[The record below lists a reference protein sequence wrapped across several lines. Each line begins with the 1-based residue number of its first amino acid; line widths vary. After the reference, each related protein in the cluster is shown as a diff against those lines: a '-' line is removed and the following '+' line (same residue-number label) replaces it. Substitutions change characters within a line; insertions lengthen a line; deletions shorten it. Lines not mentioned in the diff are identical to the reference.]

1 MDIKER
7 FKNAVSVFLNKEN
20 TIHSGYGSV
29 SRQFAPRISLI
40 NSKSNATAAYNRIAL
55 DVASIDI
62 KHVKLDE
69 NGRYTGIVK
78 SHLHDCLSL
87 EANLD
92 QTHRSFIQDLVLTM
106 FDEGVVAAVP
116 TYIDKSASN
125 LVIYEMRTGIIKEW
139 YPQKVKVN
147 VYNDI
152 TGKREDVI
160 VNKRDCA
167 IIENPLYAVVNDY
180 NTTSK
185 RLSRKLAL
193 LDYIDE
199 RSGSDRLNLI
209 FQLPYAVKSDLQ
221 KKRAEERLQSLEDQL
236 GTNKYGMAYIDAT
249 EKFTQLNRPINN
261 TLQDQVEYLTDKLY
275 SELGITSSI
284 LNGTADEQTMLNYYN
299 RTIEPIISAICDEMT
314 RKFLTITARSQGQA
328 ICYYRNPFKL
338 VPVSQISEICD
349 KFTRN
354 EVLSS
359 NEVRQIIGYMPSN
372 DPAAD
377 ELRNKNLNQSTEQ
390 INNKEIQDNE
400 LLRDKT

>member
-20 TIHSGYGSV
+20 TIRSGYGSV

-69 NGRYTGIVK
+69 NGRYTCIVK

-116 TYIDKSASN
+116 TYIDNTAPN

-314 RKFLTITARSQGQA
+314 RKFLTVTARSQGQA
-328 ICYYRNPFKL
+328 IKFYRNPFKL

-359 NEVRQIIGYMPSN
+359 NEVRQIIGYMPSD

-390 INNKEIQDNE
+390 INNKEMQVNDI
-400 LLRDKT
+400 LRDDT

>member
-1 MDIKER
+1 M
-7 FKNAVSVFLNKEN
+7 
-20 TIHSGYGSV
+20 
-29 SRQFAPRISLI
+29 
-40 NSKSNATAAYNRIAL
+40 
-55 DVASIDI
+55 
-62 KHVKLDE
+62 
-69 NGRYTGIVK
+69 
-78 SHLHDCLSL
+78 
-87 EANLD
+87 
-92 QTHRSFIQDLVLTM
+92 
-106 FDEGVVAAVP
+106 
-116 TYIDKSASN
+116 
-125 LVIYEMRTGIIKEW
+125 
-139 YPQKVKVN
+139 
-147 VYNDI
+147 
-152 TGKREDVI
+152 
-160 VNKRDCA
+160 
-167 IIENPLYAVVNDY
+167 
-180 NTTSK
+180 
-185 RLSRKLAL
+185 
-193 LDYIDE
+193 
-199 RSGSDRLNLI
+199 I

-314 RKFLTITARSQGQA
+314 RKFLTVTARTQGQA
-328 ICYYRNPFKL
+328 IKFYRNPFKL

-359 NEVRQIIGYMPSN
+359 NEVRQIIGYMPSD

-390 INNKEIQDNE
+390 INNKEMQVNDI
-400 LLRDKT
+400 LRDDT

>member
-20 TIHSGYGSV
+20 TIRSGYGSV

-69 NGRYTGIVK
+69 NGRYTCIVK

-116 TYIDKSASN
+116 TYIDNTAPN
-125 LVIYEMRTGIIKEW
+125 LIIYEMRTGIIKEW

-314 RKFLTITARSQGQA
+314 RKFLTVTARSQGQA
-328 ICYYRNPFKL
+328 IKFYRNPFKL

-359 NEVRQIIGYMPSN
+359 NEVRQIIGYMPSD

-390 INNKEIQDNE
+390 INNKEMQVNDI
-400 LLRDKT
+400 LRDDT